1 MLPFLPVEGACWLR
15 SMVVGGF
22 MDARPLNVV
31 TVLQDPKRFVVPV
44 YQRTYEWTVDKQIE
58 PFFAQVEA
66 KADQRLVGN
75 VPQLPHYM
83 GALLLMPRGA
93 HAFGTLPVFDVVDGQ
108 QRLTT
113 FQIFLAALKDL
124 ASSLGHEAIADQ
136 IKPYILNT
144 AQALMRDERVERYK
158 LYTTAYDRA
167 LFRDL
172 VDKTETDLRATY
184 GQFFFQ
190 NGNIRKSEAPKP
202 LRAYWYLRDEAE
214 AFVKSEDGPDV
225 ATRLG
230 ALAAAL
236 LEDMRV
242 IVITLSAE
250 DDAQVIFETLNS
262 GGEPL
267 AAMDLVRNDVFH
279 RAVRQGEDVE
289 QLMEERWRAFEA
301 PFWKEEVSQGR
312 LSKPRIDFFLAHTL
326 AAETGKEILLSEL
339 YARYKSHVTERKFA
353 SVDVELQALLRHA
366 PTYRALAQPAGE
378 NALAKLA
385 RRLQAFDVSTA
396 FPLAFVIAGS
406 EAPEEVKSKLYDFIA
421 SYVIRRALCE
431 GMSGKNYNNTFIR
444 VAGQLRTNG
453 VSETSF
459 AAAFAE
465 NDKPTVRFPTD
476 AELTTAIF
484 KHRQYG
490 RLTQPRLKWI
500 LSELEFASRTHF
512 DETTGLQDNLSIE
525 HVLPEQW
532 TTYWPL
538 SDGATVPDDKR
549 TGMSNA
555 QLVEI
560 ERRDDIKH
568 ALGNLTLLTPPANLE
583 GLNYAFP
590 RKKERLRTSLL
601 RLNQDIAFKEHWNE
615 GAIEERAKCLAGLAV
630 ILWPAPR
637 RGA

>member
-1 MLPFLPVEGACWLR
+1 
-15 SMVVGGF
+15 
-22 MDARPLNVV
+22 MDARPLNIV

-66 KADQRLVGN
+66 KAEQRLAGN

-83 GALLLMPRGA
+83 GALLLMPRGT

-136 IKPYILNT
+136 MKPYILNT

-158 LYTTAYDRA
+158 LHTTAYDRA

-172 VDKTETDLRATY
+172 VDKTQADLRANY
-184 GQFFFQ
+184 DQFFFQ
-190 NGNIRKSEAPKP
+190 NGNIRKNDAPKP
-202 LRAYWYLRDEAE
+202 LRAFWFLRDEAE
-214 AFVKSEDGPDV
+214 AFVTSAEGADAVTK
-225 ATRLG
+225 LG

-242 IVITLSAE
+242 IVITLGAE

-289 QLMEERWRAFEA
+289 QLMDERWRTFEA

-339 YARYKSHVTERKFA
+339 YARYKAHVADKRFT
-353 SVDVELQALLRHA
+353 SVDAELQALLHHA
-366 PTYRALAQPAGE
+366 PTYRALAQPSGDG
-378 NALAKLA
+378 ALAKLA

-396 FPLAFVIAGS
+396 FPLVFVIAAS
-406 EAPEEVKSKLYDFIA
+406 EAPEEVKATLYDLIA

-444 VAGQLRTNG
+444 VAGQLRANG
-453 VSETSF
+453 VSGSSF
-459 AAAFAE
+459 AGAFFE
-465 NDKPTVRFPTD
+465 NDKPTVRFPSD
-476 AELTTAIF
+476 AELTTAIS

-490 RLTQPRLKWI
+490 RLTAPRLKWI
-500 LSELEFASRTHF
+500 LSELEFASRTEF

-532 TTYWPL
+532 STHWPL
-538 SDGATVPDDKR
+538 SGGTNAPEDKR
-549 TGMSNA
+549 SGLSND
-555 QLVEI
+555 QLLEI
-560 ERRDDIKH
+560 EQRDTVKH
-568 ALGNLTLLTPPANLE
+568 TLGNLTLLTPPANLE
-583 GLNYAFP
+583 GLNYAFA
-590 RKKERLRTSLL
+590 RKKERLSTSLL
-601 RLNQDIAFKEHWNE
+601 RLNQDIAQQEQWNE
-615 GAIEERAKCLAGLAV
+615 AAIEERGGRLAKLAV
-630 ILWPAPR
+630 TVWPSPR
-637 RGA
+637 RHA

>member
-1 MLPFLPVEGACWLR
+1 
-15 SMVVGGF
+15 
-22 MDARPLNVV
+22 MDARPLNIV

-66 KADQRLVGN
+66 KAEQRLAGN

-83 GALLLMPRGA
+83 GALLLMPRGT

-158 LYTTAYDRA
+158 LHTTAYDRA

-172 VDKTETDLRATY
+172 VDKTQADLRANY
-184 GQFFFQ
+184 DQFFFQ
-190 NGNIRKSEAPKP
+190 NGNIRKNDAPKP
-202 LRAYWYLRDEAE
+202 LRAFWFLRDEAE
-214 AFVKSEDGPDV
+214 AFVTSAEGADAVTK
-225 ATRLG
+225 LG

-242 IVITLSAE
+242 IVITLGAE

-289 QLMEERWRAFEA
+289 QLMDERWRTFEA

-339 YARYKSHVTERKFA
+339 YARYKAHVADKRFT
-353 SVDVELQALLRHA
+353 SVDAELQALLHHA
-366 PTYRALAQPAGE
+366 PTYRALAQPSGDG
-378 NALAKLA
+378 ALAKLA

-396 FPLAFVIAGS
+396 FPLVFVIAAS
-406 EAPEEVKSKLYDFIA
+406 EAPEEVKATLYDLIA

-444 VAGQLRTNG
+444 VAGQLRANG
-453 VSETSF
+453 VSGSSF
-459 AAAFAE
+459 AGAFFE
-465 NDKPTVRFPTD
+465 NDKPTVRFPSD
-476 AELTTAIF
+476 AELTTAIS

-490 RLTQPRLKWI
+490 RLTAPRLKWI
-500 LSELEFASRTHF
+500 LSELEFASRTEF

-532 TTYWPL
+532 STHWPL
-538 SDGATVPDDKR
+538 SGGTNAPEDKR
-549 TGMSNA
+549 SGLSND
-555 QLVEI
+555 QLLEI
-560 ERRDDIKH
+560 EQRDTVKH
-568 ALGNLTLLTPPANLE
+568 TLGNLTLLTPPANLE
-583 GLNYAFP
+583 GLNYAFA
-590 RKKERLRTSLL
+590 RKKERLSTSLL
-601 RLNQDIAFKEHWNE
+601 RLNQDIAQQEQWNE
-615 GAIEERAKCLAGLAV
+615 AAIEERGGRLAKLAV
-630 ILWPAPR
+630 TVWPSPR
-637 RGA
+637 RHA